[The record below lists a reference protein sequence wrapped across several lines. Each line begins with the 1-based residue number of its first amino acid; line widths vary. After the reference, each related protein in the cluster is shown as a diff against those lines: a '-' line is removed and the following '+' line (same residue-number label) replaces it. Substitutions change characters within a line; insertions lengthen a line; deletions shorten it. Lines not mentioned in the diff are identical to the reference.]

1 MSDKKN
7 SLEEFRKREAD
18 KKKRMEKEKEEL
30 ERRKREA
37 KTNISGHVEKS
48 GFLRKACDAHTTY
61 NPGLAGN
68 KKFQKIDKN
77 LSNSV
82 WNKYGK

>member
-61 NPGLAGN
+61 NPGLASN